1 MKKRPK
7 SPQPPTP
14 VPANSRIVDWLVRGV
29 VLVIAVA
36 CCGRLWLLLQAVISG
51 RYVSVVRGRPARTF
65 YAETDPQRYWISI
78 GWDGLLT
85 TALLAMVGVFAYLAW
100 KDYRRDRANAM
111 RRGRR

>member
-7 SPQPPTP
+7 SPPPPTP
-14 VPANSRIVDWLVRGV
+14 IPANSRIVDWLVGLV

-51 RYVSVVRGRPARTF
+51 RHVSVVRGRPARTF
-65 YAETDPQRYWISI
+65 YADTDPQRYWISI
-78 GWDGLLT
+78 GWDGLWT
-85 TALLAMVGVFAYLAW
+85 IALLAMVGVFAYLAW
-100 KDYRRDRANAM
+100 KDYWRDRADAM